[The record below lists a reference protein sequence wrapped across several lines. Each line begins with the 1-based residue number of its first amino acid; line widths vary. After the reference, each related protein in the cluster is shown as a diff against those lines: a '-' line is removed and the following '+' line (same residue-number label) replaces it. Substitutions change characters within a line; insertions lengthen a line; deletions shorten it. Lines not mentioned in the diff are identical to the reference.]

1 MLGFLMFRSYFSI
14 ETLQQWINLDT
25 QDIALQVLIIITNA
39 IFIHIAKEVCERQEM
54 KSHNITTIS

>member
-1 MLGFLMFRSYFSI
+1 MFRSYFSI